1 MKYKKSI
8 VSGILAGGA
17 GTLLGYD
24 MGISGGTIDYV
35 TKHFDLNSSGQGFA
49 LSVFI
54 VGAVIG
60 SIFTR
65 VLNDC
70 FGRKKAQIFGAAAM
84 LLGATGVY
92 LFGDI
97 YDFFLFFRGVAG
109 AGMGLL
115 FSSEPSYITEISPP
129 KIRGALGSILQ
140 LTTGLGIILGYAVT
154 FFIVRGATPT
164 QDNLYLWKTV
174 YGTEIILAL
183 LFFISLFFIVQS
195 PIWLLMK
202 NREIEAKKLM
212 IELWPDQDIES
223 FVAKHKEMHSEAD
236 ESKNIESQMKK
247 NGKYKKLIFIVFF
260 MAALTELCGIN
271 PLIYYAPN
279 IFRKIVAEGPNSAF
293 YQSMI
298 NGIFFTLGS
307 LFSLVTVDR
316 FGRKKLLFIG
326 TFIMSASLLIIGIY
340 IYLDTYSVFLIYLIY
355 LFIFAYNFSAGPI
368 RFLYIG
374 ELTPTPLRASSL
386 GFAGIV
392 NWVSDFLVAW
402 TLPIMAGSVFL
413 NRWFHGSAVFFLYA
427 AFGFIY
433 FVLIFMLPE
442 TKGKDLHE
450 IAEYWKIDLG
460 DQKVMK

>member
-8 VSGILAGGA
+8 ISGILAGGA

-35 TKHFDLNSSGQGFA
+35 TKHFNLGSSGQGFA

-54 VGAVIG
+54 VGAVFG

-65 VLNDC
+65 ILNDKL
-70 FGRKKAQIFGAAAM
+70 GRKKAQIIGAAAM
-84 LLGATGVY
+84 LLGALGVY
-92 LFGDI
+92 ILGDS
-97 YDFFLFFRGVAG
+97 FTMFLILRGIAG

-140 LTTGLGIILGYAVT
+140 LTTGLGIIIGYSVT
-154 FFIVRGATPT
+154 FFIIKGASSV
-164 QDNLYLWKTV
+164 QDNLYLWKTI
-174 YGTEIILAL
+174 YGTEIIVAF

-195 PIWLLMK
+195 PVWLLMK
-202 NREIEAKKLM
+202 DRESEARKLM
-212 IELWPDQDIES
+212 VELWPDQDIDD
-223 FVAKHKEMHSEAD
+223 FIAKHKQSHSQSD
-236 ESKNIESQMKK
+236 ETKNIENQMKK
-247 NGKYKKLIFIVFF
+247 SGKYKKLMFIVFF

-271 PLIYYAPN
+271 PIIYYASN
-279 IFRKIVAEGPNSAF
+279 IFRKIVVEGPDSAF
-293 YQSMI
+293 YQSI
-298 NGIFFTLGS
+298 ATGVVFTLGS
-307 LFSLVTVDR
+307 FFSMIMVDK
-316 FGRKKLLFIG
+316 FGRRTLLFIG

-340 IYLDTYSVFLIYLIY
+340 IYMDIYSVFLIYLIY

-374 ELTPTPLRASSL
+374 ELTPSPLRASSL
-386 GFAGIV
+386 GFAGVV

-402 TLPIMAGSVFL
+402 TLPIMASSVLL

-427 AFGFIY
+427 AFGFLY
-433 FVLIFMLPE
+433 FGLIFMLPE
-442 TKGKDLHE
+442 TKGKTLHE
-450 IAEYWKIDLG
+450 ISDYWKIDLK
-460 DQKVMK
+460 DS

>member
-1 MKYKKSI
+1 MKYKKAI
-8 VSGILAGGA
+8 TSGVLAGGA
-17 GTLLGYD
+17 GAVLGND

-35 TKHFDLNSSGQGFA
+35 AEHFKLDSSGKGFA

-54 VGAVIG
+54 VGAILG

-65 VLNDC
+65 ILNDKL
-70 FGRKKAQIFGAAAM
+70 GRKKAQIIGAGA
-84 LLGATGVY
+84 LLTGATGVY
-92 LFGDI
+92 LLGDI
-97 YDFFLFFRGVAG
+97 YSLFLIFRGVAG

-140 LTTGLGIILGYAVT
+140 LTTGIGIIIGYSVT
-154 FFIVRGATPT
+154 FFILKGTTSVAENT
-164 QDNLYLWKTV
+164 YLWKTV
-174 YGTEIILAL
+174 YGTEIIVTF
-183 LFFISLFFIVQS
+183 LFFISLFFIVNS

-202 NREIEAKKLM
+202 NREDEARKLM
-212 IELWPDQDIES
+212 LELWPDLDVDKFIS
-223 FVAKHKEMHSEAD
+223 THKEMNNNAD
-236 ESKNIESQMKK
+236 EEKNIERQMKK
-247 NGKYKKLIFIVFF
+247 NGKLKKLVFIVFF

-279 IFRKIVAEGPNSAF
+279 IFRKIVQEGPNSAF
-293 YQSMI
+293 YQSII

-307 LFSLVTVDR
+307 FFSMITVDR
-316 FGRKKLLFIG
+316 FGRKTLLFIG
-326 TFIMSASLLIIGIY
+326 TFIMSASLLVIGIY
-340 IYLDTYSVFLIYLIY
+340 IYLDIYSVFLIYLIY

-386 GFAGIV
+386 GFGGVV

-402 TLPIMAGSVFL
+402 TLPVMAGSAYL
-413 NRWFHGSAVFFLYA
+413 NKIFHGSSVFFLYA

-433 FVLIFMLPE
+433 FALIFVLPE
-442 TKGKDLHE
+442 TKGKTLHE
-450 IAEYWKIDLG
+450 IESYWKISDSE
-460 DQKVMK
+460 